1 MHLNFITAP
10 VHCRFQWPII
20 LFNVLSS
27 ATKDCSTFFLT
38 LLTRG
43 LLTFSFSRLVKVIK
57 FQSCP
62 SLRQHLH
69 LMHTRTKLDFV
80 WLPKGLIVPLQLISR
95 YFFLRSKSSKAFCTL
110 ARWAA
115 GPSSCMTPPAV
126 LPTDQ
131 CRNACHRDRSATC
144 RPHRSRPGRA
154 R

>member
-69 LMHTRTKLDFV
+69 LMHSRTKLDFV

-95 YFFLRSKSSKAFCTL
+95 YFFLRSKSSKESLRVSKFDSLVDKLSKQVTVKVNNWIVAEVRKCLKKALWYHWTW
-110 ARWAA
+110 R
-115 GPSSCMTPPAV
+115 V
-126 LPTDQ
+126 
-131 CRNACHRDRSATC
+131 
-144 RPHRSRPGRA
+144 
-154 R
+154 